1 MMEEDRVVRLIQR
14 RFAAA
19 APMLRLGIGDDAA
32 VIRPRGAA
40 ELWTITTDLL
50 IEEVDFRRAWSTPE
64 QLGHRA
70 LAVNLSDI
78 AAMGCRPR
86 FYTVGLALPRDCKRG
101 WILQFYRGMTALGRR
116 HGAELI
122 GGDLSRSP
130 RGIYLSVTVL
140 GCSVGRKLLLR
151 SAGRPG
157 DLLYVTGTLGQ
168 AAAGL
173 ALLER
178 GRRRGAAARRAVEA
192 HLRPEPRCETGLWLC
207 RRGRAS
213 AAIDLSDGLSSDLP
227 RLCRAS
233 GVGAEIEEAALP
245 LFRASARWRMDPLEL
260 GLHGGDDY
268 ELLFAVPP
276 GAAGRLERDYPADL
290 PPVTRIGRLT
300 ARRQI
305 LLTGAATSPLE
316 PRGYDHFAPR
326 R

>member
-14 RFAAA
+14 RFGAAG
-19 APMLRLGIGDDAA
+19 PMLRLGIGDDAA

-50 IEEVDFRRAWSTPE
+50 IEEVDFRRAWSTAE

-86 FYTVGLALPRDCKRG
+86 FYTVGLALPQDCDRS
-101 WILQFYRGMTALGRR
+101 WIARFYRGMTALGRR
-116 HGAELI
+116 HGAQLV

-130 RGIYLSVTVL
+130 SALQISVTVL
-140 GCSVGRKLLLR
+140 GETVRRKLLLR
-151 SAGRPG
+151 SGGRPG
-157 DLLYVTGTLGQ
+157 DLLYVTGTLGK

-178 GRRRGAAARRAVEA
+178 GRRGGAAARSAVQA

-207 RRGRAS
+207 RHGAGA
-213 AAIDLSDGLSSDLP
+213 AAIDLSDGLSADLA

-233 GVGAEIEEAALP
+233 GFGAEIDEASLP
-245 LFRASARWRMDPLEL
+245 LFRASARWQMDPLEL

-268 ELLFAVPP
+268 ELLFAVRP
-276 GAAGRLERDYPADL
+276 AAAARLERDYPANL
-290 PPVTRIGRLT
+290 PTVTRIGRLT
-300 ARRQI
+300 AQRDI
-305 LLTGAATSPLE
+305 LLAGAVTTRLE
-316 PRGYDHFAPR
+316 PRGYDHFALR
-326 R
+326 G